1 MKKTQIKQ
9 PLISVLMPVFNA
21 AKYVEEAVNSVLA
34 QTYFKFE
41 LIIIDD
47 GSTDKSWE
55 ILKKL
60 AKYDTRIRIY
70 QNRINSGIG
79 YTRKELA
86 KLAKGKFAAIMDSDD
101 IMFPDRL
108 AIQVKFLQE
117 NPKVVVVGG
126 QCVTIDED
134 GNESGYKKFPL
145 KHKDIYSMMFTR
157 MSIQQPASMINLSLV
172 PKDFP
177 WYDNSVSPVED
188 LDNLFHLFGSG
199 EFANVSENVLY
210 YRVYPTSS
218 SLKNIKRTFWLT
230 MKVRV
235 RAVFKYGYKPTLLAW
250 GVMIPQ
256 MVAVA
261 ILPAQYVFPVYG
273 WMRGIKNKSQSL
285 YNEMYGVVKAT
296 LN

>member
-1 MKKTQIKQ
+1 MKLKQNKT

-34 QTYFKFE
+34 QTYTNFE

-55 ILKKL
+55 ILQRQAKKD
-60 AKYDTRIRIY
+60 KRIRIY
-70 QNRINSGIG
+70 QNRFNSGIG

-101 IMFPDRL
+101 IMLPDRL
-108 AIQVKFLQE
+108 AIQGEYLQKH
-117 NPKVVVVGG
+117 PDVVVVGG
-126 QCVTIDED
+126 QCVTVDEM
-134 GNESGYKKFPL
+134 GNESGDKKFPL
-145 KHKDIYSMMFTR
+145 THEEIYAMMFTR

-188 LDNLFHLFGSG
+188 LDNLFRLFNSG
-199 EFANVSENVLY
+199 KFANVAEDVLY
-210 YRVYPTSS
+210 YRVYSTSN

-230 MKVRV
+230 MRVRA
-235 RAVFKYGYKPTLLAW
+235 RAVFKYGYKPTILAW
-250 GVMIPQ
+250 LVMIPQ
-256 MVAVA
+256 MVTVA
-261 ILPAQYVFPVYG
+261 LLPAPYVFPVYAYL
-273 WMRGIKNKSQSL
+273 RGIKNKTVTL
-285 YNEMYGVVKAT
+285 YNGVYAVVKAT
-296 LN
+296 FN

>member
-1 MKKTQIKQ
+1 
-9 PLISVLMPVFNA
+9 MPVFNA
-21 AKYVEEAVNSVLA
+21 AKYVEKAIYSVLS
-34 QTYFKFE
+34 QTYSNFE

-47 GSTDKSWE
+47 GSTDKSWA
-55 ILKKL
+55 ILKRLSK
-60 AKYDTRIRIY
+60 KDKRIRIY

-108 AIQVKFLQE
+108 TIQAKFLQA

-126 QCVTIDED
+126 QCVTIDEK

-145 KHKDIYSMMFTR
+145 KHDDIYSMMFTR

-199 EFANVSENVLY
+199 KFANVAENVLY
-210 YRVYPTSS
+210 YRVYPSSS

-230 MKVRV
+230 MKVRA
-235 RAVFKYGYKPTLLAW
+235 RAVFNYGYKPTLLAW
-250 GVMIPQ
+250 IMMIPQ
-256 MVAVA
+256 MVAVT
-261 ILPAQYVFPVYG
+261 ILPAEYVFPVYS
-273 WMRGIKNKSQSL
+273 WMRGIKNKTVTL
-285 YNEMYGVVKAT
+285 YNGVYEVVKAT

>member
-1 MKKTQIKQ
+1 MKQKQIKQ

-21 AKYVEEAVNSVLA
+21 AKYVGDAVESVLA
-34 QTYFKFE
+34 QTYSNFE

-47 GSTDKSWE
+47 GSTDTSWA
-55 ILKKL
+55 ILKRL
-60 AKYDTRIRIY
+60 AKKDKRIRIY

-101 IMFPDRL
+101 IMFADRL
-108 AIQVKFLQE
+108 AIQAKFLQK
-117 NPKVVVVGG
+117 NLKVVVVGG
-126 QCVTIDED
+126 QCVTIDEV

-145 KHKDIYSMMFTR
+145 KHEDIYSMMFTR

-199 EFANVSENVLY
+199 KFANVAENVLY

-230 MKVRV
+230 MKVRA

-250 GVMIPQ
+250 IVMIPQ

-273 WMRGIKNKSQSL
+273 WMRGIKNKTVTL
-285 YNEMYGVVKAT
+285 YNGAYGVVKAT

>member
-1 MKKTQIKQ
+1 MKKILHNK
-9 PLISVLMPVFNA
+9 PLTSVLMPVFNA
-21 AKYVEEAVNSVLA
+21 AKYVEQAANSVLA
-34 QTYFKFE
+34 QTYSNFE
-41 LIIIDD
+41 LIMVDD
-47 GSTDKSWE
+47 GSTDTSWA

-60 AKYDTRIRIY
+60 AKKDKRIRIY
-70 QNRINSGIG
+70 QNMINSGIG

-101 IMFPDRL
+101 IMLPDRL
-108 AIQVKFLQE
+108 AIQTDFLLK

-126 QCVTIDED
+126 QCITIDEL
-134 GNESGYKKFPL
+134 GVESGYKKFPL
-145 KHKDIYSMMFTR
+145 NHDEIYSMMFTR

-199 EFANVSENVLY
+199 TFANVAEDVLL

-218 SLKNIKRTFWLT
+218 SLLNIKRTFWLT
-230 MKVRV
+230 MKVRS
-235 RAVFKYGYKPTLLAW
+235 RAVFRYGYKPTLLAW
-250 GVMIPQ
+250 LVMIPQ

-261 ILPAQYVFPVYG
+261 VLPSRLVFPVYA
-273 WMRGIKNKSQSL
+273 WLRGIKNKSINL
-285 YNEMYGVVKAT
+285 YNGIHAVAKAT
-296 LN
+296 LS

>member
-1 MKKTQIKQ
+1 MKQKQNKQ

-21 AKYVEEAVNSVLA
+21 AKYVEEAVNSVLT
-34 QTYFKFE
+34 QTYTNFE

-47 GSTDKSWE
+47 GSTDKSWS
-55 ILKKL
+55 ILQKL
-60 AKYDTRIRIY
+60 AKKDKRIRIY

-86 KLAKGKFAAIMDSDD
+86 NMAKGKFAAIMDSDD

-108 AIQVKFLQE
+108 AVQAKFLQE
-117 NPKVVVVGG
+117 NPNVVVVGG
-126 QCVTIDED
+126 QCVTIDEQ
-134 GNESGYKKFPL
+134 GEESGAKQFPL
-145 KHKDIYSMMFTR
+145 AHREIYDMMFTR
-157 MSIQQPASMINLSLV
+157 MSIQQPASMINLALV

-188 LDNLFHLFGSG
+188 LDNLFRLFQSG
-199 EFANVSENVLY
+199 EFANLAENVLY

-230 MKVRV
+230 MKVRM

-250 GVMIPQ
+250 MVMVPQ
-256 MVAVA
+256 MLCVLL
-261 ILPAQYVFPVYG
+261 LPDRYVFPVYSYL
-273 WMRGIKNKSQSL
+273 RGIKNRSITL
-285 YNEMYGVVKAT
+285 YNEMYAVVKAT
-296 LN
+296 LR

>member
-1 MKKTQIKQ
+1 
-9 PLISVLMPVFNA
+9 MPVFNA
-21 AKYVEEAVNSVLA
+21 ANYVEEAVNSVLS
-34 QTYFKFE
+34 QTYSNFE

-47 GSTDKSWE
+47 GSTDKSWD

-60 AKYDTRIRIY
+60 ARQDKRVRIY

-108 AIQVKFLQE
+108 ATQGEFLQKH
-117 NPKVVVVGG
+117 PKVVVVGG

-145 KHKDIYSMMFTR
+145 KHDEIYRMMFTR
-157 MSIQQPASMINLSLV
+157 MSIQQPASMINFALV
-172 PKDFP
+172 PEDFP

-188 LDNLFHLFGSG
+188 LDNLFRLFNSG
-199 EFANVSENVLY
+199 KFANVPENVLY
-210 YRVYPTSS
+210 YRVYSASS

-230 MKVRV
+230 MKVRA
-235 RAVFKYGYKPTLLAW
+235 RAVLRYGYKPTLLAW
-250 GVMIPQ
+250 LVMIPQ
-256 MVAVA
+256 MLAVSL
-261 ILPAQYVFPVYG
+261 LPAQYVFLVYA
-273 WMRGIKNKSQSL
+273 WLRGIKNQSITL
-285 YNEMYGVVKAT
+285 YNHAYAVVKAT
-296 LN
+296 FN